1 MGFWDVFF
9 FVVLIV
15 LCMCNIVFP
24 RRMWGLFKSWRFQN
38 PDVVEPSALV
48 LGWYRLSSAMVL
60 ILIVGLGVYGFMED
74 RRDDRCEAVLQELRK
89 LYAAGGVSAVRERA
103 DDLGLEIDDRTRDR
117 YAPGGQIVIT
127 EDGRPFATI
136 WAVNSEGHCDT

>member
-74 RRDDRCEAVLQELRK
+74 RRDDLRH
-89 LYAAGGVSAVRERA
+89 LTLRPRPRA
-103 DDLGLEIDDRTRDR
+103 T
-117 YAPGGQIVIT
+117 
-127 EDGRPFATI
+127 
-136 WAVNSEGHCDT
+136 